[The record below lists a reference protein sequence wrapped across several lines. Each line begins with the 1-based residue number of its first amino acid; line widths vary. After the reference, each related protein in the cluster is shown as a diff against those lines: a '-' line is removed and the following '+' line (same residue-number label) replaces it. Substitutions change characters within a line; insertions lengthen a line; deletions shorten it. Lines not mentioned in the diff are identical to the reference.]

1 MGTGTERY
9 SKHDIRQTT
18 GAQRYMGIYLYLI
31 PFDYAQMCRNFHYT
45 PSIWRS
51 RRRIDTAR
59 QIEQNLPTKYT
70 FNKQEVVGIP
80 NRYDRI
86 KRRQLHDD
94 GHLGRSY

>member
-45 PSIWRS
+45 PSRYGWMEEYQEEEHLQCTHLTS
-51 RRRIDTAR
+51 GYRIGTIASGGE
-59 QIEQNLPTKYT
+59 IETDSYLPTIT
-70 FNKQEVVGIP
+70 VGTRAVPI
-80 NRYDRI
+80 N
-86 KRRQLHDD
+86 
-94 GHLGRSY
+94 